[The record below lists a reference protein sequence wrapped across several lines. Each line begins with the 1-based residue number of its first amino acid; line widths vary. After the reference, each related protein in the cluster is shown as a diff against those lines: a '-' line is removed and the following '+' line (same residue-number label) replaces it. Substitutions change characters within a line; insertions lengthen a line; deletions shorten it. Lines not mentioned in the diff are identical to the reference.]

1 MIVRN
6 DIITEASLIT
16 QSNLGNMLALD
27 ADNKASYSGSGNKWY
42 DLSGNL
48 NNVTWV
54 NQPAYN
60 TNGYFTFNGTSSY
73 GSAPDSPSLNITGFD
88 ITMEVWA
95 RFVSFDEPNTSHIPI
110 SKAPYTGGANSA
122 GGNYTF
128 YMDYG
133 SILHETNDGTEAK
146 LKGVYPVSNNAGLWQ
161 QLVFVQNAS
170 GYRVI
175 RNGISLGA
183 VGIGLDPAPLKPTS
197 EPLLIGKRKDNAGY
211 VYGDIAV
218 INIWDRALSD
228 TEILQ
233 NYNYYHPRFA

>member
-27 ADNKASYSGSGNKWY
+27 ASNKASYSGSGNKWY

-54 NQPAYN
+54 NQPAYD

-73 GSAPDSPSLNITGFD
+73 GIIPDSPSLGTTGFD
-88 ITMEVWA
+88 ITMEIWLK
-95 RFVSFDEPNTSHIPI
+95 FVSFAGTNETQIPI
-110 SKAPYTGGANSA
+110 SKAPYTGGVNYD

-128 YMDYG
+128 YIDYG
-133 SILHETNDGTEAK
+133 SVLNSTNDGSSHK
-146 LKGVYPVSNNAGLWQ
+146 LKGFYPTSNTTGVWTQ
-161 QLVFVQNAS
+161 FVFVQNAN

-175 RNGISLGA
+175 KNGSVLGA
-183 VGIGLDPAPLKPTS
+183 VGIGLEPAPLKPTS
-197 EPLLIGKRKDNAGY
+197 ESLYIGKRKDGLFL
-211 VYGDIAV
+211 YGDLAV
-218 INIWDRALSD
+218 VNIWDRALSD
-228 TEILQ
+228 VEILQ
-233 NYNYYHPRFA
+233 NYNFYRPRFV